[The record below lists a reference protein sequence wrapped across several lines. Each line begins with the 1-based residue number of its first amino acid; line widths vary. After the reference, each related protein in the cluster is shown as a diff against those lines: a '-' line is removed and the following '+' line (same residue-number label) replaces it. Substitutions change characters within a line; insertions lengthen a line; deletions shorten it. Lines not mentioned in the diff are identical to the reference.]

1 LVDSTSLS
9 FLPRNLLHLELRGV
23 NLPIWIEY
31 TILILVQE
39 THVQR
44 GGDMEGIYE
53 QNKKIKKKKKKKVSE
68 KCFILKQE
76 KQKERK
82 KEREMQI

>member
-53 QNKKIKKKKKKKVSE
+53 QNKKIKKKKKE
-68 KCFILKQE
+68 KSIGKMFHFKTR
-76 KQKERK
+76 KTKRK